1 MNKFKTTV
9 NTVIMV
15 AGLLGSSVALAQQPE
30 QVASPMQL
38 QNETEQNISSVTE
51 QLVNDFQQQLGNSI
65 KQQVSLTL
73 QSLTES
79 VKQMMQ

>member
-15 AGLLGSSVALAQQPE
+15 AGLLGSSAALAQQPE
-30 QVASPMQL
+30 QAPNQIQL
-38 QNETEQNISSVTE
+38 QKEAEQNISTVTE
-51 QLVNDFQQQLGNSI
+51 QLVNEFQQQLGSSI
-65 KQQVSLTL
+65 KQQVSQTL
-73 QSLTES
+73 QSLAES